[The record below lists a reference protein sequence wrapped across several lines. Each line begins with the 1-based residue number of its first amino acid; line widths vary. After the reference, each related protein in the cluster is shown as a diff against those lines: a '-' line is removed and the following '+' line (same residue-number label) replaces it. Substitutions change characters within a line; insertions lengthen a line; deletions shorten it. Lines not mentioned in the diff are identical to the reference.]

1 VRSSA
6 RDFLS
11 AWLVGRDADSTLSWR
26 YGGPFKCFDKGYA
39 CLSMR
44 RGRLWAVFNET
55 SVAMAQK
62 SGFAYSFAFLN
73 FEAELGT
80 AVRRSRLER
89 SEAVELLERFERLLH
104 C

>member
-1 VRSSA
+1 
-6 RDFLS
+6 
-11 AWLVGRDADSTLSWR
+11 
-26 YGGPFKCFDKGYA
+26 
-39 CLSMR
+39 
-44 RGRLWAVFNET
+44 
-55 SVAMAQK
+55 MAQK
-62 SGFAYSFAFLN
+62 SGFAYSLAFLN